1 MTHIDSV
8 LRFILLGCP
17 LFASTFAM
25 EIKNVNPSS
34 NNYQIKTIPLN
45 DEYSEPKRYTD
56 LGTRSLALEGR
67 WNISIPELFTCDGSE
82 FIFRFT
88 ISDLIANDMIGYELM
103 RGDMCDIN
111 ITTNDYLVA
120 QMAYDSTPQGDG
132 NQEREVAL
140 VLTPDTDIID
150 QTPIY
155 TPNANGYSGTLA
167 WCMRLIL
174 YTADGNIMVNWRDVS
189 FQMAATF
196 QAGIRRE
203 RILEDTSFQAGIR
216 RGRTLEDT
224 TTTTMEPARDHESRE
239 SQSNRRLSLDC
250 TTEEGFGIIFNS
262 TYLELFNETTGSNV
276 TTTNT
281 TEEEGFGG
289 ILLTPTDVYG
299 MNEEGGQGSNQDSSD
314 AFLVDAFECDDENM
328 PVTENNQAQRRQGS
342 TVKICV
348 VPKER
353 AIELGLR
360 MRSIDSF
367 YFAKADTAVIQ
378 YAVENGELDFYG
390 MSEMTCIKG
399 SDLCWFE
406 SILRAEYY
414 ATSGEVYGSGF
425 ASLQFGTQSS
435 RERQLSMAP
444 RALQERQRTGF
455 KVSFPVLSHQ
465 AQMLLKAEIISQEQ
479 TIALGTLSS
488 VFLAILAA
496 LCWIRSKRSRKMMDG
511 DGVAKEGQQADCI
524 ATDGDCHFSE
534 GGTADI
540 DLSYIHDPAN
550 MMTIDEEK

>member
-1 MTHIDSV
+1 
-8 LRFILLGCP
+8 
-17 LFASTFAM
+17 
-25 EIKNVNPSS
+25 
-34 NNYQIKTIPLN
+34 
-45 DEYSEPKRYTD
+45 
-56 LGTRSLALEGR
+56 
-67 WNISIPELFTCDGSE
+67 
-82 FIFRFT
+82 
-88 ISDLIANDMIGYELM
+88 
-103 RGDMCDIN
+103 
-111 ITTNDYLVA
+111 
-120 QMAYDSTPQGDG
+120 
-132 NQEREVAL
+132 
-140 VLTPDTDIID
+140 
-150 QTPIY
+150 
-155 TPNANGYSGTLA
+155 
-167 WCMRLIL
+167 
-174 YTADGNIMVNWRDVS
+174 MVNWRDVS
-189 FQMAATF
+189 FQMAA
-196 QAGIRRE
+196 
-203 RILEDTSFQAGIR
+203 SFQAGIR
-216 RGRTLEDT
+216 RGRILGDSTSFQAGIRRRRTLEDT
-224 TTTTMEPARDHESRE
+224 IITTMEPARDHEIRE

-250 TTEEGFGIIFNS
+250 TTEEKFGIVFND
-262 TYLELFNETTGSNV
+262 TFLELYNETAGSDV

-299 MNEEGGQGSNQDSSD
+299 MNEGSGLGANQDSSD

-444 RALQERQRTGF
+444 RALQERTRTGF

-465 AQMLLKAEIISQEQ
+465 EQILLQAEIISQEQ
-479 TIALGTLSS
+479 TIALSILASI
-488 VFLAILAA
+488 FLAIIAA

-511 DGVAKEGQQADCI
+511 DGVAKEGQQGECI
-524 ATDGDCHFSE
+524 ATDGDCHHSE

-550 MMTIDEEK
+550 MMTIEEEKQEESGVFLSQVPKMVL